1 MDHRSPCR
9 GLLRRKENLTVTATE
24 AVIVVVA
31 IIAATV
37 AAILNHLTPEL
48 GLLLGVAVGY
58 GGKGAVTTALT
69 IPKKTEVWKG
79 GDGE

>member
-1 MDHRSPCR
+1 M
-9 GLLRRKENLTVTATE
+9 TAIE

-48 GLLLGVAVGY
+48 GLILGVAVGY
-58 GGKGAVTTALT
+58 GGARVAPVLTTVTE
-69 IPKKTEVWKG
+69 EVPWKG
-79 GDGE
+79 TDE